1 MNLERPSKVIAG
13 PFVFLKMFP
22 SCPLAYLALLLIGSA
37 LGSSAEAQYAHK
49 APIILPA
56 AALRELSGYPI
67 NTYRVFR
74 SVQGKAEAIPF
85 QFDEMTRYE
94 DFVLDQGASPNVHE
108 GDGVF
113 DNADELSFMGE
124 DVGEATPITSW
135 GGAAPDLSYELKA
148 EHPNGKKGAVYVGIW
163 FSKPPPPSNKSYVS
177 FNLQQAKISTSRYA
191 YYFDPK
197 NYLVVKGIDVLSDGK
212 PRRLVESSSFFL
224 KADLKYF
231 LTFLVN
237 QSSIVSKLEAYKIGP
252 IRSIVRVSFSYVL
265 LRLNFEMGMYTE
277 VSFFANS
284 VILPAIMYNPLD
296 GAKSLN
302 KGSGFYYGF
311 ALNENP
317 ASLNLKSSLPSY
329 KEPSSSSSSF
339 FSSKNVVERS
349 YSVTTSS
356 KDWFMQMEIE
366 PSSKMISKG
375 YGPSLYLENASA
387 EEIAKRPLN
396 KALPLGESPVN
407 LAVNFDLS
415 EFSEGEHRVGFRL
428 YFENQVTPELMESY
442 STLNLWRYNVKRR

>member
-1 MNLERPSKVIAG
+1 MNLERTSKVISG
-13 PFVFLKMFP
+13 RFLILQFIVTFP
-22 SCPLAYLALLLIGSA
+22 LGCLITLF
-37 LGSSAEAQYAHK
+37 LGSVSLSSAYGQNIHR

-56 AALRELSGYPI
+56 YSLRDLSGYPI
-67 NTYRVFR
+67 STYRVFR
-74 SVQGKAEAIPF
+74 SSRGKAEIIPF

-94 DFVLDQGASPNVHE
+94 DFVLDQGVSPNTHE

-124 DVGEATPITSW
+124 DVGEAVFPTSW
-135 GGAAPDLSYELKA
+135 GGPEPDLSYEIA
-148 EHPNGKKGAVYVGIW
+148 ADHPSGKKGAVYVGIW
-163 FSKPPPPSNKSYVS
+163 FSRAPPLSKKSYVS
-177 FNLQQAKISTSRYA
+177 FNLQQAKILTSRYA

-197 NYLVVKGIDVLSDGK
+197 NYLVVKGIDVLNGDK
-212 PRRLVESSSFFL
+212 ARRLVDSSSFFL

-237 QSSIVSKLEAYKIGP
+237 QSSIVSKLEAYKVGP

-317 ASLNLKSSLPSY
+317 TGLRLNSTLPVY
-329 KEPSSSSSSF
+329 KESSSGGF
-339 FSSKNVVERS
+339 FKSKNVVESS
-349 YSVTTSS
+349 YNVTASS
-356 KDWFMQMEIE
+356 QDWFMQMEIQ
-366 PSSKMISKG
+366 PSTKMISKG
-375 YGPSLYLENASA
+375 YGPSLYVENGSGSDVST
-387 EEIAKRPLN
+387 RPLD
-396 KALPLGESPVN
+396 KALPLGKSPVN

-428 YFENQVTPELMESY
+428 YFENQVSPEILDSF
-442 STLNLWRYNVKRR
+442 STLKSWRYTVKRK